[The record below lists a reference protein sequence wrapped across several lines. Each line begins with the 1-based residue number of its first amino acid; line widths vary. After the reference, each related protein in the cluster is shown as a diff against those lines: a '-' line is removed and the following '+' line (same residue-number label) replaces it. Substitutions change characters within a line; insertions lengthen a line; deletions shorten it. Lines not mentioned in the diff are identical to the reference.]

1 MSNIELKK
9 ANQQAAIE
17 LMIHNPDL
25 TKTELANQLNVTTQT
40 IHNWFSDDRFIDLY
54 YKKYM
59 TYFNSKL
66 PMVLNSM
73 VREAIEGN
81 VQAGRLVLEH
91 SGKLVKNINVK
102 VDSPFEKFLKAEEID
117 AEEFEV
123 IDAESEEVSELLET
137 LPERNPIN
145 DKPKK
150 REMSEKKALEQIK
163 QGKKP
168 VRKKKRE
175 DRANR
180 YALIQRA
187 KKVGLEPLP
196 SRRPTHTERRKWLE
210 ELVNREEELK
220 KSRTLQ
226 A

>member
-9 ANQQAAIE
+9 ANQMAAID

-25 TKTELANQLNVTTQT
+25 NKKQLAEQMNVSHRT
-40 IHNWFSDDRFIDLY
+40 IQSWFADDRFVDMY

-59 TYFNSKL
+59 VSFNAKL

-73 VREAIEGN
+73 IREAVEGN

-91 SGKLVKNINVK
+91 SGKLVKNINVT
-102 VDSPFEKFLKAEEID
+102 VDSPFEKFLKAEQID
-117 AEEFEV
+117 AEDI
-123 IDAESEEVSELLET
+123 IDAESEEVAEIIET
-137 LPERNPIN
+137 LPERNPEN

-150 REMSEKKALEQIK
+150 RKIKEKKAVERIK
-163 QGKKP
+163 EGKP
-168 VRKKKRE
+168 PSRQKKRE
-175 DRANR
+175 DRASR
-180 YALIQRA
+180 YALLQRA

-196 SRRPTHTERRKWLE
+196 SRRPTASEKRKWLE
-210 ELVNREEELK
+210 KLAELEAK
-220 KSRTLQ
+220 QSHTHQ

>member
-9 ANQQAAIE
+9 ANQMAAID

-25 TKTELANQLNVTTQT
+25 NKKQLAEQINVSHRT
-40 IHNWFSDDRFIDLY
+40 IQSWFADDRFVDMY

-59 TYFNSKL
+59 VSFNAKL

-73 VREAIEGN
+73 IREAVEGN

-91 SGKLVKNINVK
+91 SGKLVKNINVT
-102 VDSPFEKFLKAEEID
+102 VDSPFEKFLKAEQID
-117 AEEFEV
+117 AEDI
-123 IDAESEEVSELLET
+123 IDAESEEVAEIIET
-137 LPERNPIN
+137 LPERNPQN

-150 REMSEKKALEQIK
+150 RQIKEKKAVERIK
-163 QGKKP
+163 EGKP
-168 VRKKKRE
+168 PSRQKKRE

-180 YALIQRA
+180 YALLQRA

-196 SRRPTHTERRKWLE
+196 SRRPTASEKRKWLE
-210 ELVNREEELK
+210 KLAELEAK
-220 KSRTLQ
+220 QTHTHQ
-226 A
+226 P

>member
-9 ANQQAAIE
+9 ANQMAAID

-25 TKTELANQLNVTTQT
+25 NKKQIAEQINVSHRT
-40 IHNWFSDDRFIDLY
+40 IQSWFADDRFVDMY

-59 TYFNSKL
+59 VSFNAKL

-73 VREAIEGN
+73 IREAIEGN

-91 SGKLVKNINVK
+91 SGKLVKNINVT
-102 VDSPFEKFLKAEEID
+102 VDSPFEKFLKAEQID
-117 AEEFEV
+117 AED
-123 IDAESEEVSELLET
+123 ILDAESEEVAEIIET
-137 LPERNPIN
+137 LPERNPEN

-150 REMSEKKALEQIK
+150 RQIKEKKAVERIK
-163 QGKKP
+163 EGKP
-168 VRKKKRE
+168 PSRQKKRE

-180 YALIQRA
+180 YALLQRA
-187 KKVGLEPLP
+187 KKVGLKPLP
-196 SRRPTHTERRKWLE
+196 SRRPTASEKRKWLE
-210 ELVNREEELK
+210 RLAELEAK
-220 KSRTLQ
+220 QSHTHQ

>member
-9 ANQQAAIE
+9 ANQMAAID

-25 TKTELANQLNVTTQT
+25 NKKQLAEQINVSDRT
-40 IHNWFSDDRFIDLY
+40 IQSWFADDRFVDMY

-59 TYFNSKL
+59 VSFNAKL

-73 VREAIEGN
+73 IREAVEGN

-91 SGKLVKNINVK
+91 SGKLVKNINVT
-102 VDSPFEKFLKAEEID
+102 VDSPFEKFLKAEQID
-117 AEEFEV
+117 AED
-123 IDAESEEVSELLET
+123 ILDAESEEVAEIIET
-137 LPERNPIN
+137 LPERNPEN

-150 REMSEKKALEQIK
+150 RQIKEKKAVERIK
-163 QGKKP
+163 EGKP
-168 VRKKKRE
+168 PSRQKKRE

-180 YALIQRA
+180 YALLQRA

-196 SRRPTHTERRKWLE
+196 SRRPTASEKRKWLE
-210 ELVNREEELK
+210 KLAELEAK
-220 KSRTLQ
+220 QSHTHQ

>member
-9 ANQQAAIE
+9 ANQMAAID

-25 TKTELANQLNVTTQT
+25 NKKQIAEQINVSHRT
-40 IHNWFSDDRFIDLY
+40 IQAWFADDRFVDMY

-59 TYFNSKL
+59 VSFNAKL

-73 VREAIEGN
+73 IREAIEGN

-91 SGKLVKNINVK
+91 SGKLVKNINVT
-102 VDSPFEKFLKAEEID
+102 VDSPFEKFLKAEQID
-117 AEEFEV
+117 AED
-123 IDAESEEVSELLET
+123 ILDAESEEVAEIIET
-137 LPERNPIN
+137 LPERNPEN

-150 REMSEKKALEQIK
+150 RQIKEKKAVERIK
-163 QGKKP
+163 EGKP
-168 VRKKKRE
+168 PSRQKKRE

-180 YALIQRA
+180 YALLQRA

-196 SRRPTHTERRKWLE
+196 SRRPTASEKRKWLE
-210 ELVNREEELK
+210 KLAELEAK
-220 KSRTLQ
+220 QSHTLQ

>member
-9 ANQQAAIE
+9 ANQMAAID

-25 TKTELANQLNVTTQT
+25 NKKQIAEQINVSHRT
-40 IHNWFSDDRFIDLY
+40 IQAWFADDRFVDMY

-59 TYFNSKL
+59 VSFNAKL

-73 VREAIEGN
+73 IREAIEGN

-91 SGKLVKNINVK
+91 SGKLVKNINVT
-102 VDSPFEKFLKAEEID
+102 VDSPFEKFLKAEQID
-117 AEEFEV
+117 AED
-123 IDAESEEVSELLET
+123 ILDAESEEVAEIIET
-137 LPERNPIN
+137 LPERNPEN

-150 REMSEKKALEQIK
+150 RQIKEKKAVERIK
-163 QGKKP
+163 EGKP
-168 VRKKKRE
+168 PSRQKKRE

-180 YALIQRA
+180 YALLQRA

-196 SRRPTHTERRKWLE
+196 SRRPTASEKRKWLQKLA
-210 ELVNREEELK
+210 ELEAK
-220 KSRTLQ
+220 QSHTHQ

>member
-9 ANQQAAIE
+9 ANQMAAID

-25 TKTELANQLNVTTQT
+25 NKKQLAEQINVSHRT
-40 IHNWFSDDRFIDLY
+40 IQSWFADDRFVDMY

-59 TYFNSKL
+59 VSFNAKL

-73 VREAIEGN
+73 IREAIEGN

-91 SGKLVKNINVK
+91 SGKLVKNINVT
-102 VDSPFEKFLKAEEID
+102 VDSPFEKFLKAEQID
-117 AEEFEV
+117 AED
-123 IDAESEEVSELLET
+123 ILDAESEEVAEIIET
-137 LPERNPIN
+137 LPERNPEN

-150 REMSEKKALEQIK
+150 RQMKEKKAVERIK
-163 QGKKP
+163 EGKP
-168 VRKKKRE
+168 PSRQKKRE

-180 YALIQRA
+180 YALLQRA

-196 SRRPTHTERRKWLE
+196 SRRPTASEKRKWLE
-210 ELVNREEELK
+210 KLAELEAK
-220 KSRTLQ
+220 QSHTLQ

>member
-9 ANQQAAIE
+9 ANQMAAID

-25 TKTELANQLNVTTQT
+25 NKKQLAEQINVSHRT
-40 IHNWFSDDRFIDLY
+40 IQSWFADDRFVDMY

-59 TYFNSKL
+59 VSFNAKL

-73 VREAIEGN
+73 IREAVEGN

-91 SGKLVKNINVK
+91 SGKLVKNINVT

-117 AEEFEV
+117 AKDI
-123 IDAESEEVSELLET
+123 IDAESEEVAEIIET
-137 LPERNPIN
+137 LPERNPEN

-150 REMSEKKALEQIK
+150 RKIKEKKAVERIK
-163 QGKKP
+163 EGKP
-168 VRKKKRE
+168 PSRQKKRE
-175 DRANR
+175 DRASR
-180 YALIQRA
+180 YALLQRA

-196 SRRPTHTERRKWLE
+196 SRRPTASEKGKWLE
-210 ELVNREEELK
+210 KLAELEAK
-220 KSRTLQ
+220 QSHTHQ

>member
-9 ANQQAAIE
+9 ANQMAAID

-25 TKTELANQLNVTTQT
+25 NKKQLAEQINVSHRT
-40 IHNWFSDDRFIDLY
+40 IQSWFADDRFVDMY

-59 TYFNSKL
+59 VSFNAKL

-73 VREAIEGN
+73 IREAVEGN

-91 SGKLVKNINVK
+91 SGKLVKNINVT
-102 VDSPFEKFLKAEEID
+102 VDSPFEKFLKAEQID
-117 AEEFEV
+117 AEDI
-123 IDAESEEVSELLET
+123 IDAESEEVAEIIET
-137 LPERNPIN
+137 LPKRNPEN

-150 REMSEKKALEQIK
+150 RQIKEKKAIERIK
-163 QGKKP
+163 EGKP
-168 VRKKKRE
+168 PSRQKKRE

-180 YALIQRA
+180 YALLQRA
-187 KKVGLEPLP
+187 KKVGLTPLP
-196 SRRPTHTERRKWLE
+196 SRRPTASEKRKWLE
-210 ELVNREEELK
+210 KLAELEAK
-220 KSRTLQ
+220 QSHTHQ